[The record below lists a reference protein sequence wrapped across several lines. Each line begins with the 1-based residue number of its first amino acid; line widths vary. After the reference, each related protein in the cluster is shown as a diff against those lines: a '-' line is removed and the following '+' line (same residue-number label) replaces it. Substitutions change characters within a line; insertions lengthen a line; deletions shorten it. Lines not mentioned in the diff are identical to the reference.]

1 MTKTWLAGLAA
12 VAVTAVVAIA
22 AYQSRSGTAAS
33 SASGRKILY
42 YRDPMHP
49 AYTSVRPGKAPD
61 CGMELEPVYA
71 DRADSAQGTRRSVS
85 PGLITVSREQQ
96 AMLGMQLARAESSAA
111 NGTIR
116 TLGRVMVEENLVF
129 PVTAGGEGWITQ
141 LAPSTATGDLVKKGQ
156 VLATVYGREYATAER
171 TFLYALRGLEA
182 SRSANVGDYQ
192 DQPAVVLQEARLVLQ
207 NMGFGEEQ
215 IDQLTKTRQVILD
228 IKLTAPADGVILARN
243 AFLQRKFERGTELF
257 RIADL
262 SRVWISA
269 DLFGDDAA
277 RIKDGATAT
286 VSVPDR
292 PGTKLRAT
300 VSDSLSKFDEQS
312 RTLKLRLE
320 AQNPGL
326 LLRPEM
332 FVNVELSVRLPQG
345 LTVPAESIVTAESR
359 QTVFVEQKPGVFEAR
374 AVETGWRFAGRVQI
388 LRGLKPD
395 ELVASSG
402 SFFLDSEDR
411 MRVSDTNG
419 HD

>member
-1 MTKTWLAGLAA
+1 MTKTWLTGLAVIA
-12 VAVTAVVAIA
+12 LTAIA
-22 AYQSRSGTAAS
+22 AFAIYQWRTRTEAFSV
-33 SASGRKILY
+33 SGRKILY

-49 AYTSVRPGKAPD
+49 AYTSDRPGKAPD
-61 CGMELEPVYA
+61 CGMELEAVYA
-71 DRADSAQGTRRSVS
+71 DSGRSYQKVQKTGAAS
-85 PGLITVSREQQ
+85 VITVSREQQ
-96 AMLGMQLARAESSAA
+96 QMLGLQLVKVESSAA
-111 NGTIR
+111 TGTIR
-116 TLGRVMVEENLVF
+116 TLGRVMVEEDRVF

-141 LAPSTATGDLVKKGQ
+141 LAPATATGDLVKKKQ

-171 TFLYALRGLEA
+171 TFLYALRGLET
-182 SRSANVGDYQ
+182 SRNANVGDYQ

-207 NMGFGEEQ
+207 NMGFGDEQ
-215 IDQLTKTRQVILD
+215 VEQLTKTRQVILD
-228 IKLTAPADGVILARN
+228 IKLTSPADGVILARN

-262 SRVWISA
+262 TRVWISA
-269 DLFGDDAA
+269 DLFGDDAS
-277 RIKDGATAT
+277 RIRDGATAT

-326 LLRPEM
+326 FLRPEM
-332 FVNVELSVRLPQG
+332 FVNVELSVRLPRG
-345 LTVPAESIVTAESR
+345 LTVPAESIVTSESH
-359 QTVFVEQKPGVFEAR
+359 QLVFVEQKPGLFERR
-374 AVETGWRFAGRVQI
+374 AVETGWRVGGRVQV
-388 LRGLKPD
+388 LEGLKPD
-395 ELVASSG
+395 ELIASSG

-411 MRVSDTNG
+411 MRASDLNG